1 MIAEAQPQFVGEATN
16 WITNLRTYIN
26 DINEMKNQ
34 LYKWAAHKSGYDA
47 LVQIEHYHNQF
58 HIQLINLH
66 DVKHSIKLYMK
77 EYSLQPDA
85 KNVEKQN
92 GLEDQY
98 QFLIK
103 ELDNLKR
110 DFTAFIS

>member
-1 MIAEAQPQFVGEATN
+1 MAETQDQFVDEATD
-16 WITNLRTYIN
+16 WIKNLRTYIG

-34 LYKWAAHKSGYDA
+34 LYKWAAHKSGHDV
-47 LVQIEHYHNQF
+47 LLQIEHYHNQF

-66 DVKHSIKLYMK
+66 DVKHSIKLYMNECK
-77 EYSLQPDA
+77 FRPEA
-85 KNVEKQN
+85 KNAEKEMD
-92 GLEDQY
+92 LEDQY

-103 ELDNLKR
+103 ELDNLKS